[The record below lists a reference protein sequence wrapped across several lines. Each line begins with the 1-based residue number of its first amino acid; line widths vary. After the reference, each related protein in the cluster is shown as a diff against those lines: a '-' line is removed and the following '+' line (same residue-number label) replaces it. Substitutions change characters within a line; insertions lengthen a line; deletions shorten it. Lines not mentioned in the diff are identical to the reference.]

1 MKFVIVSL
9 VSLLVSTNSFSR
21 TVRVQGYTKSNGTVV
36 RSYER
41 TSPDSTRSNNFG
53 RPSSYS
59 NYQEVYHPETRDQDR
74 DGIVNTLDADDNN
87 NGLLDDEERN

>member
-1 MKFVIVSL
+1 MKLTII
-9 VSLLVSTNSFSR
+9 SLLSLLASVNCYSK
-21 TVRVQGYTKSNGTVV
+21 TVRGYTKSNGTVV
-36 RSYER
+36 QSYER
-41 TSPDSTRSNNFG
+41 TSPDSTRSNNYG
-53 RPSSYS
+53 RPSSYK